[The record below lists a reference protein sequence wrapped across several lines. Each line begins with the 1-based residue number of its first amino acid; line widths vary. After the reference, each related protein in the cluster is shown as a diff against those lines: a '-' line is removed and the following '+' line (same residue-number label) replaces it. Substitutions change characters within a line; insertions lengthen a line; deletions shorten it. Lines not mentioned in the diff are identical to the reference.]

1 MIRVEVKADGMRELR
16 DRLAAMDAN
25 VTKEVRIAYWKAQ
38 KRIRS
43 LIAGLISKNVI
54 NQPKKVCQKA
64 VYSKMRDDGFVVV
77 IRGEFSIA
85 IKRFKPKQNKQGVT
99 AKTGKKVVKQ
109 DPRTGKKDTLNNGK
123 EFYKSAFMGP
133 RPGVQSTKLKGAV
146 VQRVGKAR
154 MPIKAV
160 SAVNVVLS
168 LKNVEGTIEKLMAL
182 SKDEAVKQVRERIR
196 FLTVKKQGKLNW
208 QNRG

>member
-16 DRLAAMDAN
+16 DRLAAMDVN

-85 IKRFKPKQNKQGVT
+85 IKRFKPKQNKKGVT
-99 AKTGKKVVKQ
+99 AQTGKKVVKQ
-109 DPRTGKKDTLNNGK
+109 NPFTGKVDTVNKGK
-123 EFYKSAFMGP
+123 EFYPGAFMGP
-133 RPGVQSTKLKGAV
+133 KPGIKAPKLNGAV